1 MQDICEVNAISL
13 FGVNVTKDDVN
24 VIADTLSDIVKNW
37 DSADVKKYLCVHW
50 KNMVGCINVASES
63 DRNFM
68 RSRSDIFE
76 EAENRNLV
84 KSFPDKG
91 ELITT
96 WSRRLVSEIEKG
108 GLKHFSHFNDI
119 AFQSGSIRGFFNGKK
134 YHLNLKKIRHFLKRA
149 TKTIDIFNE
158 KAFGAIKEFVDY
170 SYDLSKSKP
179 WSSPLFIF
187 VIVLLVLFT
196 VCGTA
201 VLSIAFGSISMI
213 YRISILFCQLCTVY
227 YDSAGVFSLAKIVL
241 NKIGI
246 I

>member
-1 MQDICEVNAISL
+1 MSITYLHIVCPHVFPGIRGRTTQHRGFTGIYGVECAHHCRTRDNEMTMQDICEVNAISL

-96 WSRRLVSEIEKG
+96 WSRRLAVS
-108 GLKHFSHFNDI
+108 
-119 AFQSGSIRGFFNGKK
+119 
-134 YHLNLKKIRHFLKRA
+134 YTHLTLP
-149 TKTIDIFNE
+149 TI
-158 KAFGAIKEFVDY
+158 
-170 SYDLSKSKP
+170 
-179 WSSPLFIF
+179 
-187 VIVLLVLFT
+187 
-196 VCGTA
+196 
-201 VLSIAFGSISMI
+201 
-213 YRISILFCQLCTVY
+213 
-227 YDSAGVFSLAKIVL
+227 
-241 NKIGI
+241 
-246 I
+246 